1 MIKVYR
7 INHWNGAF
15 HCQNCEHRATTR
27 LTVLRAD
34 GGARASLDFCD
45 RCARRGS
52 DALMDRER
60 KKALKDLLGKPW
72 KLGQKD

>member
-7 INHWNGAF
+7 IPNYNGALR
-15 HCQNCEHRATTR
+15 CQNCDSRTTTR
-27 LTVLRAD
+27 LTVLRSD
-34 GGARASLDFCD
+34 GGARASVDFCD
-45 RCARRGS
+45 RCAKRAS

-72 KLGQKD
+72 KPGK